1 MIIASALA
9 LFGIT
14 VWTVFSH
21 KHVFIALT
29 DKHVILGTGT
39 NLLVLCFASFRDRI
53 VFSAL
58 C

>member
-39 NLLVLCFASFRDRI
+39 NHVGLVFRI
-53 VFSAL
+53 LS
-58 C
+58 